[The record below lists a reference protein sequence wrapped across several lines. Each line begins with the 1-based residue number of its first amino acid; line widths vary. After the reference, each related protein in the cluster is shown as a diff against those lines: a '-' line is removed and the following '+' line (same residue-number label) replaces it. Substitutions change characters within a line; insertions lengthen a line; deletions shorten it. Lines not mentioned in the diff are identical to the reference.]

1 MPAGRIVELWL
12 GISTDETI
20 RMKNS
25 RDRWI
30 ANRYP
35 PIEADMSR
43 RDCLDRQ
50 AARYDRPL

>member
-1 MPAGRIVELWL
+1 MWL

-35 PIEADMSR
+35 LIGAGMSR
-43 RDCLDRQ
+43 RDCLDRW
-50 AARYDRPL
+50 AALYDRPL

>member
-1 MPAGRIVELWL
+1 MWL